1 MRPSYKNCSG
11 EVTPPLHSETI
22 GKGHKVFRVKGKKK
36 YITGLDIGTTKIC
49 AIIGE
54 MSENNELS
62 ILGVGSSPSHGLKQG
77 MVVDIES
84 TVNSIINA
92 VEKAEKMANVE
103 VKKVNVGIAGRHIQ
117 SLNTVGAVAISNP
130 LRGVV
135 ERDVKRALHK
145 ARSVVIPLE
154 REIIHEVIQDFEIDG
169 QKGIQNPIGMSGSTL
184 KVNLHL
190 ITGSASITQNIINC
204 VEQAGFKTS
213 TPILESYASSLS
225 LLDESERDLGVL
237 LIDIGGGSADIAI
250 FSGGCIKHTSGVDY
264 AGDQITK
271 DISEGLR
278 TSKFNA
284 ENIKKRFGCA
294 MAELVNEDEEFV
306 VERVVDNKAIKVSK
320 SNLSMIIEARMEEI
334 FELVKRDTEKVMM
347 KERVIGGVV
356 LTGGTSLLLGI
367 ERLAGKIFN
376 LPVRLGKPKDLKGMS
391 SIVLSPI
398 YSTSVGLVLYG
409 CRDSQ
414 LYPWEKKSIVSSFVK
429 DIVRAVNNI

>member
-1 MRPSYKNCSG
+1 M
-11 EVTPPLHSETI
+11 
-22 GKGHKVFRVKGKKK
+22 FWVKGKKK

-54 MSENNELS
+54 MDENNELS
-62 ILGVGSSPSHGLKQG
+62 VLGVGSSPSNGLKKG

-92 VEKAEKMANVE
+92 VEKAEKMANIE
-103 VKKVNVGIAGRHIQ
+103 AKKVNVGIAGKHVQ
-117 SLNTVGAVAISNP
+117 SLNTVGAVAVSNP

-213 TPILESYASSLS
+213 TPILESYASSLA
-225 LLDESERDLGVL
+225 LLDDSEKDLGVL
-237 LIDIGGGSADIAI
+237 LVDIGGGSADIAV

-271 DISEGLR
+271 DISEGLKISR
-278 TSKFNA
+278 FNA

-294 MAELVNEDEEFV
+294 MAELVGEDEEFV

-320 SNLSMIIEARMEEI
+320 SKLSMIIEARIEEI
-334 FELVKRDTEKVMM
+334 FELVNREVEKIMTR
-347 KERVIGGVV
+347 ERVIGGVV
-356 LTGGTSLLLGI
+356 LTGGTSLLQGI
-367 ERLAGKIFN
+367 DQLASKTFN

-391 SIVLSPI
+391 SIILSPI
-398 YSTSVGLVLYG
+398 YSTAVGLVLYG
-409 CRDSQ
+409 CSNIKPH
-414 LYPWEKKSIVSSFVK
+414 PWEKRSVVNSLVK
-429 DIVRAVNNI
+429 DFVRTVNNI